1 MAKDVSISKQNPA
14 GVLFWAPAG
23 TKLPTSASEALDPA
37 FHPVGDLNEDGV
49 TYSEDNDTTD
59 VQNMDGEN
67 VLSIN
72 SSHSETIQCVMLETN
87 EQSLKL
93 RFGSTNVTV
102 DQQSGKIHYST
113 GAPTGE
119 KISLVIDTL
128 LVGNNRKK
136 RTVVESSSLTDVGD
150 RQEHAGDANTYDVT
164 FKAYKNSNGNFT
176 ENYIEPL
183 AASPQSAAE
192 PSGH

>member
-1 MAKDVSISKQNPA
+1 MAKDISVSKQAPA
-14 GVLFWAPAG
+14 GVLFWAPVG
-23 TKLPTSASEALDPA
+23 TPLPTSAGDQLNEA
-37 FHPVGDLNEDGV
+37 FKPVGDLNDDGV

-59 VQNMDGEN
+59 VTNMNGET

-72 SSHSETIQCVMLETN
+72 SSHSETIQLVMLETN

-102 DQQSGKIHYST
+102 DKQTGKIHYST

-128 LVGNNRKK
+128 LVGNDRKK
-136 RTVVESSSLTDVGD
+136 RTVVESASLTDVGD

-164 FKAYKNSNGNFT
+164 FKAYKNANGNFT
-176 ENYIEPL
+176 ENYIEPIT
-183 AASPQSAAE
+183 QSTPAGGG